1 MRRHGSHG
9 GGLHA
14 ASSYHSG
21 DDHNFGSSIFAEQPS
36 PSKQAER
43 DAAAVRIQTIMRG
56 NSARQVVVSKRESK
70 NSDLARLEEAEKPV
84 SHALDTAIAGEHAK
98 RSLDNS
104 KYLIDPRNSKFIGY
118 WDVVTGLALVF
129 TALVT
134 PWEVAFAEP
143 PKKFIESMFLFNRFV
158 DSIFLVDMVLQ
169 FLLIYQVAAYG
180 LGWG

>member
-9 GGLHA
+9 GGMHA
-14 ASSYHSG
+14 ASSYTSG
-21 DDHNFGSSIFAEQPS
+21 GDQNFGSSIFAEQPS
-36 PSKQAER
+36 PNKQAER
-43 DAAAVRIQTIMRG
+43 EAAALRIQTIMRG

-70 NSDLARLEEAEKPV
+70 MSDLARLEEAEKPV
-84 SHALDTAIAGEHAK
+84 SHALDSAIAGEHAK

-104 KYLIDPRNSKFIGY
+104 KYLIDPRKSKFIGY

-180 LGWG
+180 LV